1 MTDQTLHCREAFEK
15 WYSKPLII
23 RDDAGQYDGHTFT
36 AWNAWQAAWNTR
48 AQASASEGAEAVA
61 DGWQAR
67 RLDRNDAEWF
77 YATKELHDH
86 IQATGH
92 YFGPE
97 SPRMESRAL
106 YTRINAKAGEV
117 DKDLYVQACE
127 AVEEWK
133 ERALKAEKELERA
146 VSGLEGSSTFMG
158 EPAICKHQWI
168 MKTSKGGCID
178 ECTVCGK
185 IRWHKPIVHA
195 HDCNLNMADVAQRMK
210 GCDCGA
216 ISTHDKTKA

>member
-15 WYSKPLII
+15 WVRTCEGHPF
-23 RDDAGQYDGHTFT
+23 AGQF
-36 AWNAWQAAWNTR
+36 ANLMWKAWQAAWNTR
-48 AQASASEGAEAVA
+48 AQASAPEGVKVDFEEVLLKAISDWGDSKPSEIRSEFVEHMAGAVNAA
-61 DGWQAR
+61 IY
-67 RLDRNDAEWF
+67 LN
-77 YATKELHDH
+77 KIH
-86 IQATGH
+86 TG
-92 YFGPE
+92 
-97 SPRMESRAL
+97 S
-106 YTRINAKAGEV
+106 NAKAGEV
-117 DKDLYVQACE
+117 DKALYVQACE

-146 VSGLEGSSTFMG
+146 VRGLEGSSTFMG
-158 EPAICKHQWI
+158 EPAICTHQWI

-185 IRWHKPIVHA
+185 IRWHKPVVHA

-216 ISTHDKTKA
+216 LSTHDKTKA